1 MGNKDWDDFLR
12 ELLGDYTSEGEM
24 PHWEEFA
31 QKFNTHPDMPADLE
45 DDTLRDVLNAY
56 APTGKIEG
64 WEKLEES
71 LDAADRAF
79 DTEVRHRIRQYTPA
93 NNPDSWHHFWQQ
105 FSAQKIQRTKI
116 IALKISEV
124 AVMAL
129 LLMTLIQ
136 MDHRGQLQ
144 FNSPA
149 VKQIQPLPTMT
160 QVASD
165 ANPQEAIMA
174 SNSANVS
181 DAAVKNNASPDVRH
195 HPSKNDLSGII
206 AEQSIATS
214 IVSENQNIHDANSPP
229 TELVPGTFV
238 ETNSSIS
245 SNDLNALE
253 STTASEPAQKNI
265 TEEHSATLA
274 ANDSKPFITLAE
286 IGSTTLNPVDYVTT
300 NTVPDPVWVKT
311 SNKSFIQFGM
321 MAQLDYNQLKMPGDH
336 INAAGNQVTYPLQG
350 LTSAGYGGGF
360 NLAIGN
366 NILFLETGMIYSS
379 KSFNPGRSFTLG
391 ESVDQSNVEFEAMR
405 MQIISVPLQLR
416 YHFER
421 QGRLKAY
428 AIAGFGLHF
437 IAQSDIDLDVDY
449 NFGSLADGE
458 DPSEVPELAR
468 TIRQTQIV
476 SDGFKKKG
484 SFSSHS
490 LISAN
495 LGAGLEYAMPDQKM
509 IFLQTAYQYQIPNLR
524 FSNHNSKHLL
534 TVSFQAGV
542 RTPLGA

>member
-45 DDTLRDVLNAY
+45 DDTLREVLYAY
-56 APTGKIEG
+56 TPTGKIEG

-71 LDAADRAF
+71 LDAADRTF
-79 DTEVRHRIRQYTPA
+79 DAEVRHRIRQYTPA

-116 IALKISEV
+116 IALKITEV

-136 MDHRGQLQ
+136 MDNRGRLQ
-144 FNSPA
+144 FYSPTGKQIQHLPIMAQILPDVNPQKNIKASDHGNVSDDAIKNNPSPA
-149 VKQIQPLPTMT
+149 V
-160 QVASD
+160 
-165 ANPQEAIMA
+165 
-174 SNSANVS
+174 
-181 DAAVKNNASPDVRH
+181 RH
-195 HPSKNDLSGII
+195 NQSKNDFSDIK
-206 AEQSIATS
+206 AEQSIATA
-214 IVSENQNIHDANSPP
+214 IVPYDQDFPEANSLPA
-229 TELVPGTFV
+229 ELVSGTFS

-253 STTASEPAQKNI
+253 STSASEPAQTNS
-265 TEEHSATLA
+265 TEEHSTTLA
-274 ANDSKPFITLAE
+274 ANDSKSFMALAE
-286 IGSTTLNPVDYVTT
+286 IGSTTVSPVESAKT
-300 NTVPDPVWVKT
+300 NKVPDPVWVKP
-311 SNKSFIQFGM
+311 SAKSFIQFGM

-366 NILFLETGMIYSS
+366 NVLFLETGMIYSS

-391 ESVDQSNVEFEAMR
+391 ESIDQSNVEFEAMR
-405 MQIISVPLQLR
+405 MQMISVPLQLR

-449 NFGSLADGE
+449 NFGSLVDGE

-509 IFLQTAYQYQIPNLR
+509 IFLQTTYQYQIPNLR
-524 FSNHNSKHLL
+524 FSNHNGKHLL
-534 TVSFQAGV
+534 TVSLQAGV